1 YAFIIMPGGFGTM
14 DEFFEILTLVQTKTV
29 TDFPIVL
36 FGKSYYRS
44 LMETMEDMVARG
56 AASKEDLSLIL
67 FTDDIDEAMNHIKS
81 YVKDNYKV
89 KPTRRFWWL
98 FEKK

>member
-1 YAFIIMPGGFGTM
+1 
-14 DEFFEILTLVQTKTV
+14 LVQTKTV

-67 FTDDIDEAMNHIKS
+67 LLMILM
-81 YVKDNYKV
+81 
-89 KPTRRFWWL
+89 KP
-98 FEKK
+98 

>member
-1 YAFIIMPGGFGTM
+1 MPGGFGTM